1 MDLNSQK
8 DHFSR
13 AIVRAIAATAGVK
26 ATVPEHDED
35 SQDMTFAAA
44 DSDTAPGVRLDA
56 QLKCSQNINPSA
68 SRSVSLPVK
77 NYNDLRWPVLYVP
90 RILIVVHVPPD
101 PAEWLVTEPEQTTL
115 KRARTGSVS
124 PEQSRR
130 EHVHGQRQHPNGTSV
145 RSRRTPCLPRATRSR
160 AMSEPEARLSS
171 YLDPRQM
178 RFSDGARLAVTKAHA
193 DVLDVGGT
201 GRCDARAA
209 VPAVVPCPQDFEER
223 LQEFVSALARIQ
235 DEDRDA
241 LVTNLRYAT
250 ADLVR
255 VRLVGTVG
263 RGELPIGD
271 GADLFEGAR
280 EMMLAAAC
288 ATVSTRPNFGPR
300 KPRQA
305 LDYLDQVRL
314 GQTERGSYVV
324 TVISDVAPPEQ
335 QHLVPDD
342 AAVIDVPFER
352 HVTTKLVGALSAAH
366 GAATSI
372 LTQQSGY
379 GAFDEAVEAGVSA
392 NLCDAIV
399 TMGAEQAAAH
409 VEVSMEW
416 ASSRPPA
423 PGVPSSVAFEAAS
436 LPVIKQAVA
445 HLRELARS
453 MMSW

>member
-1 MDLNSQK
+1 
-8 DHFSR
+8 
-13 AIVRAIAATAGVK
+13 
-26 ATVPEHDED
+26 
-35 SQDMTFAAA
+35 
-44 DSDTAPGVRLDA
+44 
-56 QLKCSQNINPSA
+56 
-68 SRSVSLPVK
+68 
-77 NYNDLRWPVLYVP
+77 
-90 RILIVVHVPPD
+90 
-101 PAEWLVTEPEQTTL
+101 
-115 KRARTGSVS
+115 
-124 PEQSRR
+124 
-130 EHVHGQRQHPNGTSV
+130 
-145 RSRRTPCLPRATRSR
+145 
-160 AMSEPEARLSS
+160 MSEPEARLSS
-171 YLDPRQM
+171 YLDPRQIEVYLM
-178 RFSDGARLAVTKAHA
+178 AHGWRSRRRTPMFSTWAAPE
-193 DVLDVGGT
+193 
-201 GRCDARAA
+201 DAT
-209 VPAVVPCPQDFEER
+209 PAQLFLPLSHVPQDFEER

-255 VRLVGTVG
+255 VRLVGPRVG

-352 HVTTKLVGALSAAH
+352 HVTTKLVGRFSAAH

-372 LTQQSGY
+372 LTRVVGTALSMKLSRQ
-379 GAFDEAVEAGVSA
+379 ALAPTSA
-392 NLCDAIV
+392 
-399 TMGAEQAAAH
+399 T
-409 VEVSMEW
+409 
-416 ASSRPPA
+416 
-423 PGVPSSVAFEAAS
+423 
-436 LPVIKQAVA
+436 
-445 HLRELARS
+445 RS
-453 MMSW
+453 